1 MNYHLFFLCKSGRF
15 IPSLQSSEFPAGICI
30 FMMSLC
36 VYDRKHDPVPVLER
50 LGQHAGCPSGRQVHS
65 LVLPQHHLRGQGPGQ
80 QDRV

>member
-1 MNYHLFFLCKSGRF
+1 MNYHLFFYVRVGDSSLRYRF
-15 IPSLQSSEFPAGICI
+15 LNSLRGIRI

-36 VYDRKHDPVPVLER
+36 VFDRKHDPVPVLER

-65 LVLPQHHLRGQGPGQ
+65 LVLPQYHLRGQGPGQ

>member
-1 MNYHLFFLCKSGRF
+1 MNYHLFFYVRVGDLSLRYRF
-15 IPSLQSSEFPAGICI
+15 LNSLRGIRI

-36 VYDRKHDPVPVLER
+36 VFDRKHDPVPVLER